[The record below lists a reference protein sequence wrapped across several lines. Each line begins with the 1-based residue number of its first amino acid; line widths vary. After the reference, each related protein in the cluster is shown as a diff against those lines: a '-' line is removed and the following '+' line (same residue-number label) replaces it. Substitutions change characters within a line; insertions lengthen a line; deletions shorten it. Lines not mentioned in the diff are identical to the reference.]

1 MERVSKGPR
10 RSALPPTSP
19 ACRNAL
25 WSLVAPSPVCL
36 SPNFG
41 PDFPECASPQPSS
54 CQNITGISKEG
65 WKMDTESQAGTT
77 VVTDSVS
84 ERPLDRKGASVFLN
98 EQGYVTAPAT
108 LAKLASVGGGPQY
121 RKFGRKPLY
130 LPADLLQWAK
140 SRCS

>member
-1 MERVSKGPR
+1 
-10 RSALPPTSP
+10 
-19 ACRNAL
+19 
-25 WSLVAPSPVCL
+25 
-36 SPNFG
+36 
-41 PDFPECASPQPSS
+41 
-54 CQNITGISKEG
+54 
-65 WKMDTESQAGTT
+65 MDTESQAGTT
-77 VVTDSVS
+77 VVTDTVS

-140 SRCS
+140 SRCSAPRQSTSEPERLTKAEFTVASRLPLAAPNPTSHPAQRERRRQRERLGRE